1 MLIHMALDF
10 ASNTHIH
17 NINAQPVDINMHAA
31 IYSEQKKQERKR
43 EEERDSIVAS
53 DEKSIE
59 IHKALTQSER
69 TNERADAHI
78 ATFASIFIE
87 IIK

>member
-10 ASNTHIH
+10 ASNTHTNIH
-17 NINAQPVDINMHAA
+17 NINTQPADINMHAA
-31 IYSEQKKQERKR
+31 IYSEQKKTRER
-43 EEERDSIVAS
+43 EIDSMVGC

-69 TNERADAHI
+69 TN
-78 ATFASIFIE
+78 
-87 IIK
+87 